1 MNEAKNNEINADPGS
16 RYERPDFDVNPLRVV
31 TLGGISG
38 SGDSGAPNIERVPG
52 DGTFGDDSDWDFG
65 GD

>member
-1 MNEAKNNEINADPGS
+1 MNEANNKEINVEPGLA
-16 RYERPDFDVNPLRVV
+16 YERPDFDVNPLRIV

-52 DGTFGDDSDWDFG
+52 DGTFDDSDWDFG
-65 GD
+65 D